1 MTPQEPLWGALE
13 ALEGGS
19 WGLIG
24 NQGAPLGPPITPRRD
39 TRGVIGVTCGV
50 IGLPWGAILGAP
62 SSIYRRTPDQPPRA
76 AAMLAIWAHTAHTET
91 QGYHGIRGTSTVT

>member
-24 NQGAPLGPPITPRRD
+24 NQGAPLGPPITPRWD
-39 TRGVIGVTCGV
+39 TMGVVGVTCGV

-62 SSIYRRTPDQPPRA
+62 NSLSLSLYTYIDELPINRPGRPLCY
-76 AAMLAIWAHTAHTET
+76 
-91 QGYHGIRGTSTVT
+91 

>member
-24 NQGAPLGPPITPRRD
+24 NQGAPLGPPITPRWD
-39 TRGVIGVTCGV
+39 TKGIIGITCGV

-62 SSIYRRTPDQPPRA
+62 SSIYRQTPDQPPRA
-76 AAMLAIWAHTAHTET
+76 AAML
-91 QGYHGIRGTSTVT
+91 